1 MFDNDNFGRVLS
13 VHLRQV
19 MAALMA
25 TNEGKTLAEV
35 LEAIVSGHLGP
46 DVWVDVRASIH
57 GVKSDDGVWYAPV
70 LVVEASASDG
80 ENIAGDVNR
89 ALLVLPLTSGKRT
102 QFYEDSLPE
111 EGPTNVSPWRGRLT
125 DLAHLWVNRDGRFD
139 WERFA
144 LPLGFV
150 RRVVDETL
158 DSVGVHLKPL
168 WEEYARAADAGGAHV
183 CELEEFSEGEPL
195 AVVPPQVPVE
205 FWFLG
210 DS

>member
-13 VHLRQV
+13 VQLRQV
-19 MAALMA
+19 MAALVA
-25 TNEGKTLAEV
+25 TNEGKSLAEV
-35 LEAIVSGHLGP
+35 LEVIVSDYLGP
-46 DVWVDVRASIH
+46 DVWVDARASIH

-80 ENIAGDVNR
+80 DNLAGDANR

-102 QFYEDSLPE
+102 QFYEDELPE
-111 EGPTNVSPWRGRLT
+111 EGPANMAPWRGRFA
-125 DLAHLWVNRDGRFD
+125 DLAHLWVNRDGSAS

-150 RRVVDETL
+150 RRVVDEVL
-158 DSVGVHLKPL
+158 DSARLHLKRL
-168 WEEYARAADAGGAHV
+168 WEEYAEASEAGTARL
-183 CELEEFSEGEPL
+183 CEVEEFSEGEPP
-195 AVVPPQVPVE
+195 AVVPPQVPAE
-205 FWFLG
+205 TWFLG